1 MRRGCAYFAEFLFFT
16 TLTRPAATEHN
27 PPGFLHPARFLERPM
42 TPTGA
47 TAKAFDYLSTHKDR
61 FREELFHLLRIPSI
75 SAQKDHGA
83 DVRKAAE
90 WVRDRCRTAG
100 LKADIVET
108 AGWPAVIAEGEQ
120 KPGRPT
126 LLVYGHYDV
135 QPEGELKLWH
145 TGPFEPIV
153 QDGKMICRGAADDKG
168 QMFCALLAAE
178 AWMKTA
184 GGLPV
189 NLKFCLEG
197 EEEVGSPNL
206 APLVKAHRDR
216 LACDYVVIHDTA
228 KFSEEVPAVTVATK
242 GLIYKEVIVTG
253 PKKDLHSG
261 SFGGAVANPA
271 NTLAKLIASFHDENA
286 RVTLPG
292 FYDRVKEMSPEEVAM
307 MNGLPY
313 SEEEFLRDVGSPKTW
328 GEKGYSALH
337 RRWARPTLDVNGIY
351 GGYMKEGSSTIIPS
365 FAGAKVSMRLVP
377 DQKAAEIEKLF
388 EDTVR
393 ARLPDTV
400 KFEIKSHASC
410 DPYLADVNSPGMR
423 AARQAVG
430 LGFGREPVLI
440 REGGSLPILPMLK
453 QVLGADSLMMGYCLQ
468 TCNAH
473 SPNEFLHVRDFEAG
487 MRASA
492 ALFGLIAGDR

>member
-1 MRRGCAYFAEFLFFT
+1 M
-16 TLTRPAATEHN
+16 PASSDK
-27 PPGFLHPARFLERPM
+27 PI
-42 TPTGA
+42 
-47 TAKAFDYLSTHKDR
+47 DYLNKNKDR
-61 FREELFHLLRIPSI
+61 FRDELFDLLKIPSI

-90 WVRDRCRTAG
+90 WVKNRCSAAG

-108 AGWPAVIAEGEQ
+108 AGWPAVLAEGEQ

-126 LLVYGHYDV
+126 LLIYGHYDV

-153 QDGKMICRGAADDKG
+153 KDGMIICRGSADDKG
-168 QMFCALLAAE
+168 QMFCAILAAE
-178 AWMKTA
+178 AWMKTV
-184 GGLPV
+184 GSLPV

-206 APLVKAHRDR
+206 APLVKKYKDR

-228 KFSEEVPAVTVATK
+228 QFGEGVPAVTVATK

-271 NTLAKLIASFHDENA
+271 NVLARLIASFHDENA
-286 RVTLPG
+286 KVTIPG
-292 FYDRVKEMSPEEVAM
+292 FYDRVKEMSAEEVTM

-313 SEEEFLRDVGSPKTW
+313 SEKDFLADVGSPKTY
-328 GEKGYSALH
+328 GEKGYGALQ

-365 FAGAKVSMRLVP
+365 FAGAKISMRIVP
-377 DQKAAEIEKLF
+377 DQKAEEIDRLF
-388 EDTVR
+388 EETVR

-400 KFEIKSHASC
+400 KFEIKNHASC
-410 DPYLADVNSPGMR
+410 DPYLADVTSAGMKASR
-423 AARQAVG
+423 KAVEI
-430 LGFGREPVLI
+430 GFGKAPVLI

-453 QVLGADSLMMGYCLQ
+453 QVLGSDSLMLGYCLPN
-468 TCNAH
+468 CNAH

-487 MRASA
+487 MRSSA
-492 ALFGLIAGDR
+492 ALYGLMAP